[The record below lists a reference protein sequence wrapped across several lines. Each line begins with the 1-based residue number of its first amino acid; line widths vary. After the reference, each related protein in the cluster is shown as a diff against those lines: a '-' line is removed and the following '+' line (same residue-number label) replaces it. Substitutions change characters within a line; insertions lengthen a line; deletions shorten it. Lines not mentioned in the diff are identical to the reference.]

1 MAGVD
6 VHVARIGS
14 DVVAKGESV
23 PPAAPRL
30 IAGRQFASIVVIE
43 EALIGAVP
51 AAALDGIGTH
61 ISKCGKAGSQDQ
73 EARIEGIGPPNV
85 GRCAQGGCEA
95 EEVGDGSEDEHVGI
109 EEDNLVVA
117 RQTPGVQFGE
127 RLSIEI
133 RPT

>member
-6 VHVARIGS
+6 VHVAGVGS

-23 PPAAPRL
+23 PPATPRFV
-30 IAGRQFASIVVIE
+30 AGRQFASIVVIE
-43 EALIGAVP
+43 EALIGTVP
-51 AAALDGIGTH
+51 AAALDSIRTH

-73 EARIEGIGPPNV
+73 KARIEGIGPSNI
-85 GRCAQGGCEA
+85 GRCAQRGCEA

-109 EEDNLVVA
+109 EKDNLVIA